1 MFREYATRRMRGAT
15 QTTTI
20 ITGKGQPGSSV
31 EAKKLAFITWALMWA
46 GRASSATDYTLHR
59 RR

>member
-1 MFREYATRRMRGAT
+1 MRGAT

-31 EAKKLAFITWALMWA
+31 EAKKLAFITWALKWA
-46 GRASSATDYTLHR
+46 GRASSATGYTLHR